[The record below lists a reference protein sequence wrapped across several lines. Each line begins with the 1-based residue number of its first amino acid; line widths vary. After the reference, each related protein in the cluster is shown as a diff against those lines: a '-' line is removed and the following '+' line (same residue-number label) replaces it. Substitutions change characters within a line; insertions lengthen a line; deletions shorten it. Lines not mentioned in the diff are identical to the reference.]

1 MALSREERLRFLKAL
16 EEDEEFRLAVAGLL
30 GLREVLDE
38 LRRLRE
44 DFHKFVQMEEERWRE
59 NEKRWEENWKR
70 WEENARQWQENWRRW
85 EENEKRWQ
93 ENWRRWEE
101 NAKRWE
107 ENQRRWEENWK
118 RWEENT
124 RRWEENERR
133 WQENDKRW
141 ERAFEEFRW
150 IRSALTQIQEALGVS
165 LEFYTAQW
173 IREWLAA
180 KGFTC
185 NPIVHAALLIDGIKE
200 VDVFCPDPLVV
211 AEVKSAVPTVDEADR
226 ALEQLRRA
234 VEAAEKFAR
243 TRIYAAVLAVETAP
257 EEVARYLQAKAGEAG
272 YLLVLGRKA
281 K

>member
-1 MALSREERLRFLKAL
+1 LAAVGRERETLGGKPTPLGGKLEALGREYKAVGREREAL
-16 EEDEEFRLAVAGLL
+16 GGKPTPL
-30 GLREVLDE
+30 GGKLEALGREYK
-38 LRRLRE
+38 RGG
-44 DFHKFVQMEEERWRE
+44 
-59 NEKRWEENWKR
+59 KRWEENT
-70 WEENARQWQENWRRW
+70 
-85 EENEKRWQ
+85 
-93 ENWRRWEE
+93 RRWEE

>member
-1 MALSREERLRFLKAL
+1 
-16 EEDEEFRLAVAGLL
+16 
-30 GLREVLDE
+30 
-38 LRRLRE
+38 
-44 DFHKFVQMEEERWRE
+44 
-59 NEKRWEENWKR
+59 
-70 WEENARQWQENWRRW
+70 
-85 EENEKRWQ
+85 
-93 ENWRRWEE
+93 
-101 NAKRWE
+101 
-107 ENQRRWEENWK
+107 
-118 RWEENT
+118 
-124 RRWEENERR
+124 ENERR

-180 KGFTC
+180 RGFTC
-185 NPIVHAALLIDGIKE
+185 SPIVHAALLIDGIKE

>member
-1 MALSREERLRFLKAL
+1 VALSREERLRLLKAL

-44 DFHKFVQMEEERWRE
+44 DFHKFVQIEEERWKD

-70 WEENARQWQENWRRW
+70 WEENT
-85 EENEKRWQ
+85 K
-93 ENWRRWEE
+93 
-101 NAKRWE
+101 
-107 ENQRRWEENWK
+107 
-118 RWEENT
+118 
-124 RRWEENERR
+124 RWEENERR
-133 WQENDKRW
+133 WRENDRKW

-180 KGFTC
+180 RGFTC